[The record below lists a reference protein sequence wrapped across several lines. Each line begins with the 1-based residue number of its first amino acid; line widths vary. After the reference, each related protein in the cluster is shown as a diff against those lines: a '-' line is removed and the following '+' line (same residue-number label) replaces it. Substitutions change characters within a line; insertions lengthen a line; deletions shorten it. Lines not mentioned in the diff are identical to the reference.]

1 MTALRRRGL
10 HSVIL
15 GEWRVLQNIGMVH
28 PTRCTVY
35 IYIYTAGKLSAD
47 GGSRLYCTLQIAN
60 YLVRRYWLLWGG
72 GKHRTYPHTAL
83 HAFVPPSINLCYGR
97 DSTRWLRPPSSG
109 GPCTSC
115 NYQLPHVLRS
125 LSTTTNAMGS
135 AHIKYSLFVLLLL

>member
-35 IYIYTAGKLSAD
+35 IYIYSWQAIGRRRFTFVLYSSNSQLSSAQV
-47 GGSRLYCTLQIAN
+47 LVA
-60 YLVRRYWLLWGG
+60 VRRR
-72 GKHRTYPHTAL
+72 KAPNVPTHCF